1 MKKALVIIAAILVMV
16 AIAGCSN
23 ATTSTMSP
31 MVPPAA
37 TTVATKPSTSS
48 TIYEDESDHYDGYDD
63 DDHNFDPVI
72 AEPSTSSTIYEDESD
87 HYDGYDDDEMTTT
100 PSSVATTTTATNTEN
115 LEYYF
120 SIFREQKDFLEN
132 SIRRGQY
139 KAFKA
144 HDLSKYGLREF
155 KPWGWTDNYGHR
167 YRWPVLVDEGTF
179 DECLLIES
187 EEGDLIK
194 FTYRSQMLRRMNL
207 GHLYD

>member
-63 DDHNFDPVI
+63 D
-72 AEPSTSSTIYEDESD
+72 
-87 HYDGYDDDEMTTT
+87 EMTTT

-120 SIFREQKDFLEN
+120 SIFREQKAFLEK

-167 YRWPVLVDEGTF
+167 YKWPVLVDEGTF